1 MRRPFA
7 AQTATAP
14 LRLLA
19 AVAAPVMTESR
30 EQVIARAVVSF
41 MDGRHLD
48 PNDELRVGS
57 LARHVDHELTCWES
71 ENGR

>member
-1 MRRPFA
+1 
-7 AQTATAP
+7 
-14 LRLLA
+14 
-19 AVAAPVMTESR
+19 MTEPR

-57 LARHVDHELTCWES
+57 LARHVDNELTCWES
-71 ENGR
+71 GNGR